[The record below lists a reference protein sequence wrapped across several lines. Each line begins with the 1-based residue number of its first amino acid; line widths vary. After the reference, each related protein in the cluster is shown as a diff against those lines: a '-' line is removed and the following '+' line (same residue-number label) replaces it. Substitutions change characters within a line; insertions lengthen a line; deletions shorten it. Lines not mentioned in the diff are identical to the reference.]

1 MAGKI
6 SAPGQ
11 SVQSITYLF
20 SQHREEMMQGN
31 GVKHGSGKRAERM
44 DSVSSRC
51 RCAILQKLQTATGI
65 RQVLVPGL
73 LLGLSLLIPALAGA
87 EERLPLT
94 ISSHGK
100 SYTIAAFTLGTNE
113 KGSTTITISGS
124 GFNTMPLLIGVVG
137 RQVVLVHHR
146 RRGIRVGTGPG
157 WRRFPHLCL
166 RHCKKA

>member
-1 MAGKI
+1 
-6 SAPGQ
+6 
-11 SVQSITYLF
+11 
-20 SQHREEMMQGN
+20 MQGN

-87 EERLPLT
+87 EERLPLA

-100 SYTIAAFTLGTNE
+100 SYTIAAFTPGTNE

-124 GFNTMPLLIGVVG
+124 GFNTMPLRNGQIVVPVLCSFTTG
-137 RQVVLVHHR
+137 GEEYGWEQVQGGDGSLTFVFD
-146 RRGIRVGTGPG
+146 TA
-157 WRRFPHLCL
+157 
-166 RHCKKA
+166 KKPETISFYAEDKQEKKYEFKAR